1 MIKLPN
7 TIPVRTR
14 LPLSAW
20 AVAALVTNF
29 SLVSSALHL
38 SPVAS
43 SSAARIEQATQTGQ
57 RSGILSN
64 NSVMAA
70 IGLVATIR

>member
-7 TIPVRTR
+7 MIHVRTR

-20 AVAALVTNF
+20 AVAALLTIF
-29 SLVSSALHL
+29 SLMSSALHL
-38 SPVAS
+38 SPEAGS
-43 SSAARIEQATQTGQ
+43 GRTRIEQATGTGKQ
-57 RSGILSN
+57 PGNWPN

-70 IGLVATIR
+70 TGVMATIR

>member
-1 MIKLPN
+1 MIKLPK

-20 AVAALVTNF
+20 AVAALVTVF
-29 SLVSSALHL
+29 SLASSALHL

-43 SSAARIEQATQTGQ
+43 SGGAHVEQATQPEKLPNT
-57 RSGILSN
+57 R
-64 NSVMAA
+64 VMAA
-70 IGLVATIR
+70 LR

>member
-20 AVAALVTNF
+20 AVAALVTIF

-43 SSAARIEQATQTGQ
+43 GSSARIEQGVRTGQQTGN
-57 RSGILSN
+57 SPN

>member
-20 AVAALVTNF
+20 AIAALVTIF

-43 SSAARIEQATQTGQ
+43 GSAARLEQATQTEQQPGN
-57 RSGILSN
+57 SSN
-64 NSVMAA
+64 NSMMAA